1 MLSRVM
7 WTIGFAV
14 ALTGC
19 RPAPSPVPG
28 PVSSADARP
37 LADRVPTETGTYRQ
51 VERRELPDDGGTLFR
66 FRDASSVHLTVILYP
81 VESAARSAPRDATAI
96 LRQEGDKWA
105 SIMET
110 QVRRGVYTSYR
121 LMASRPDTV
130 ATAPGLMP
138 GHTGTA
144 AVLFRGRPVVE
155 YQRLFLID
163 TTFVKMRATVPET
176 SWPRRDIDSA
186 IAAIVASLI
195 RP

>member
-1 MLSRVM
+1 ME
-7 WTIGFAV
+7 G
-14 ALTGC
+14 
-19 RPAPSPVPG
+19 
-28 PVSSADARP
+28 
-37 LADRVPTETGTYRQ
+37 
-51 VERRELPDDGGTLFR
+51 RELPDNGGTLFR
-66 FRDASSVHLTVILYP
+66 FRDTSSVHLTVILYP
-81 VESAARSAPRDATAI
+81 VDSAARALRDATPGG
-96 LRQEGDKWA
+96 RQVGLDNGA
-105 SIMET
+105 

-163 TTFVKMRATVPET
+163 TTFVKVRATIPET
-176 SWPRRDIDSA
+176 SWPRRDVDSA
-186 IAAIVASLI
+186 ITAIVASLI